1 LYKIPANTL
10 FVGKVVEYMPS
21 CHSTNDSAREL
32 LLQHDT
38 SEGTVVITDNQTAG
52 KGQRGNSWFSAEG
65 ANLTMSLIM
74 KPNFLTVSKQ
84 FYLNMISSLAV
95 KRVLNDRLPDANSQ
109 VKWPNDVLLN
119 NRKVCGIL
127 IENGIKRQF
136 LEHSVVGI
144 GLNVNQKTFG
154 LATATSMY
162 NEIGIA
168 FSLQSVFEKLL
179 GQFEALYLKLKAERY
194 SEIKDEYLQNL
205 VGFNQWRKYR
215 SEYVFDGQIVDVLDS
230 GQLKLATQQGDKLFD
245 FKEIEFIWN

>member
-1 LYKIPANTL
+1 
-10 FVGKVVEYMPS
+10 MPS

-95 KRVLNDRLPDANSQ
+95 KRVLNDRLPDAHSQ

-136 LEHSVVGI
+136 LEYSVVGI
-144 GLNVNQKTFG
+144 GLNVNQKAFG
-154 LATATSMY
+154 LATATSMS

-168 FSLQSVFEKLL
+168 FSLQSVFE
-179 GQFEALYLKLKAERY
+179 LYHLC
-194 SEIKDEYLQNL
+194 
-205 VGFNQWRKYR
+205 F
-215 SEYVFDGQIVDVLDS
+215 
-230 GQLKLATQQGDKLFD
+230 
-245 FKEIEFIWN
+245 

>member
-1 LYKIPANTL
+1 MYKIPANTL

-127 IENGIKRQF
+127 IENGIKRQL

-144 GLNVNQKTFG
+144 GLNVNQKAFG
-154 LATATSMY
+154 LATATSMS
-162 NEIGIA
+162 NEIGID

-205 VGFNQWRKYR
+205 IGFNQWRKYR